1 MSKKGWTIGI
11 IVGVALV
18 LLLCCGSILAAIA
31 VASAAG
37 NATPMTA
44 GGSVAVIHL
53 DGVIASSSQS
63 GLLSGSATA
72 TPESLIGQLRA
83 AEKDSRVAAIVLRI
97 DSPGGSAAAS
107 QEIFEE
113 VKRMNKPV
121 VVSAAD
127 VDASGA
133 YYISCAADEVM
144 ASRASS
150 VGSIGVI
157 MQIPDLQDLYNK
169 LGIKYQT
176 IKQGKYKDM
185 GSGDRALTAE
195 ETAILNQ
202 EAKEVYDQFISDV
215 AAARNL
221 PEARV
226 RELATGQVWN
236 GSTAKGLGLIDS
248 LGNYRDAVTRAGKLG
263 KITGE
268 PGIVTYDQVSLWN
281 ILFNP
286 TSSSGLGTL
295 NRLFNMMDRSA
306 LPAQNNIAK

>member
-1 MSKKGWTIGI
+1 MSKKGWTIGVI
-11 IVGVALV
+11 IGVVLV
-18 LLLCCGSILAAIA
+18 LLLCCGSMVAAIA

-37 NATPMTA
+37 SATPMTA
-44 GGSVAVIHL
+44 RGSVAVIHL

-72 TPESLIGQLRA
+72 TPESIIGQLREA
-83 AEKDSRVAAIVLRI
+83 DKDSRVASIVLRV

-113 VKRMNKPV
+113 VKRISKPI

-133 YYISCAADEVM
+133 YYISCAADEIM

-157 MQIPDLQDLYNK
+157 MQIPNLQDLYNK
-169 LGIKYQT
+169 LGIQYQT

-195 ETAILNQ
+195 ETAILDQ

-215 AAARNL
+215 AASRDL
-221 PEARV
+221 PEAKV
-226 RELATGQVWN
+226 RELATGQTWN
-236 GSTAKGLGLIDS
+236 GSTAKELGLIDS
-248 LGNYRDAVTRAGKLG
+248 LGNYRDAVIRAGKLG

-268 PGIVTYDQVSLWN
+268 PGIVTYGQISLWN
-281 ILFNP
+281 LLVNP
-286 TSSSGLGTL
+286 TSSNGLGAL
-295 NRLFNMMDRSA
+295 NKLFNMMDRTA
-306 LPAQNNIAK
+306 LPAQNSVPK